1 MPKSDIHCLWYD
13 CVYNYTWIWVG
24 DVDKGRTHIQFSWSL
39 WIIVQPAQILQ
50 IPEDFW
56 YLINMTFQSVCIL
69 LFFLLS
75 LVQIH
80 IYSLFFFFFIVHASF
95 SVYHLF
101 FHLFLSHLFPIHLLF
116 GHCCPAA
123 AAPLCHLL
131 SSYSVLVNI
140 LDPSDTITVNN
151 KQFQVNIA
159 NGLPKVYHPNSAYT
173 LDQPGYTDHAVIMLS
188 DRIVN

>member
-1 MPKSDIHCLWYD
+1 MIIILEFGWAMS
-13 CVYNYTWIWVG
+13 T
-24 DVDKGRTHIQFSWSL
+24 KGAHTFSFHESL

-50 IPEDFW
+50 TPKDFW

-69 LFFLLS
+69 LFLLS

-80 IYSLFFFFFIVHASF
+80 IYSLFFFFIVHASF
-95 SVYHLF
+95 SIYHLF

-159 NGLPKVYHPNSAYT
+159 NGLPKVYHPNSAYM
-173 LDQPGYTDHAVIMLS
+173 LDQPGYTDHAVNAI
-188 DRIVN
+188 RQNC